1 MNGFNMKDE
10 KETKHPAFGVISV
23 SRVSGH
29 TRLFGS
35 DFTHHNYISLR
46 ISTAK
51 TFEGYGVKTS
61 IHNDE
66 QIVEVCLSEVQ
77 FARMITALN
86 MGCGTPCTLEYV
98 NMPGSLEKYQGQRI
112 PQVEAED
119 IRETHKDK
127 IKQMVE
133 ERLEDVKNIENQ
145 IEQWRESKHRPTL
158 AELDELLRSLRRLHL
173 ASNLAYCQEILEEK
187 MERTIEEG
195 RTEIEAHITN
205 LMTQFGLDEIHKKQ
219 LPDIPHAP
227 TKRLD
232 QSDD

>member
-1 MNGFNMKDE
+1 MKDG

-23 SRVSGH
+23 GRVSGH
-29 TRLFGS
+29 THLYGS
-35 DFTHHNYISLR
+35 DFTHRNYISLR
-46 ISTAK
+46 IATAK
-51 TFEGYGVKTS
+51 TIESYGVKTD
-61 IHNDE
+61 IHSDE
-66 QIVEVCLSEVQ
+66 QIVEICLSEVQ

-98 NMPGSLEKYQGQRI
+98 QMPESLKEYQGQRI

-127 IKQMVE
+127 IRRQIEKSMQGV
-133 ERLEDVKNIENQ
+133 EDVEDRIT
-145 IEQWRESKHRPTL
+145 QWRESKHRPTL
-158 AELDELLRSLRRLHL
+158 SELDELLSSLQCLHL

-205 LMTQFGLDEIHKKQ
+205 LITQFGLSEAHRQ
-219 LPDIPHAP
+219 RLPEIPHAP
-227 TKRLD
+227 EQLD